1 MSKVK
6 LNAEESYGLSF
17 EEIKEAERYLRDHK
31 TTGVMNKTE
40 AMPMYEL
47 FLLGYPFNEIHQKY
61 PKVPMGQLLL
71 TASRNNWVKDR
82 ERLAASVADRI
93 KARIF
98 RSTVEQVEFLT
109 DMVSVATNES
119 AEEMRKYIQ
128 DPKNNPVPVMRIK
141 NIKEYQQVLEMIT
154 SVAESIKVM
163 AEPQERKPIAAKAT
177 KQKTIS
183 DKTEEQILLAELANS
198 EDDK

>member
-1 MSKVK
+1 MK
-6 LNAEESYGLSF
+6 LNVEESYGLSF

-31 TTGVMNKTE
+31 TIGVMNKTE

-47 FLLGYPFNEIHQKY
+47 FLLGYPFNEIYQKF
-61 PKVPMGQLLL
+61 PQIPMGKLLL
-71 TASRNNWVKDR
+71 TAARDNWVKDR
-82 ERLAASVADRI
+82 ERLAVSVADRI

-119 AEEMRKYIQ
+119 TEEMRKYIQ
-128 DPKNNPVPVMRIK
+128 DPKNNPVPNMRIK

-163 AEPQERKPIAAKAT
+163 AEPQERKPIQVKAT
-177 KQKTIS
+177 RQKLVS
-183 DKTEEQILLAELANS
+183 DKTEEQVLLAELANS